1 MDAFE
6 DFLEKLLK
14 EAQAS
19 AKLSEALVGHPKL
32 NHKDAKENAIH
43 SVFYSGRVSALETV
57 LDVYRQ
63 HRKQASAK
71 ISDESKS

>member
-6 DFLEKLLK
+6 DFLEKLLA
-14 EAQAS
+14 ESADS

-32 NHKDAKENAIH
+32 HHKDAKENAIH

-57 LDVYRQ
+57 LDVYR
-63 HRKQASAK
+63 KQTEAMS
-71 ISDESKS
+71 EELKS